1 MKERSENN
9 QFSIVPERSDEGNRM
24 GDEEARRRSVTQK
37 LIDSYDLCQAVIS
50 ILFFS
55 RCMTKSRSITPNSD
69 APNPEGEQEGPQIVS
84 H

>member
-1 MKERSENN
+1 MSVSCQQLFRKVDGDLKERSENN

-55 RCMTKSRSITPNSD
+55 
-69 APNPEGEQEGPQIVS
+69 
-84 H
+84 